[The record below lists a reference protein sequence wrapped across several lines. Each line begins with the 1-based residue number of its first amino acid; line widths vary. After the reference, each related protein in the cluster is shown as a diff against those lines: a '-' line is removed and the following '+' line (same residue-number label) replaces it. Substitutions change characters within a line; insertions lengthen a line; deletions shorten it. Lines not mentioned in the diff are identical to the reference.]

1 MAEITKQ
8 ALKVENNTEFP
19 NNNNGQIKPTNLRS
33 FNEDM
38 IDSTVNQTGY
48 NVDSGSWNASI
59 QTLNDFT
66 QSVVGIDTGSLL
78 TTASFD
84 NGTRNLTFTKGDAST
99 FNVNIPDVSGSII
112 DTGSLMVTGSV
123 SGNTLTFTKGDESQ
137 FSLTVETGSSGTGN
151 GFPFSG
157 SAEITGSLSVSETVK
172 SQVYMNPQIIDGFTI
187 PTGNNAVLVGPV
199 GISGTVTVE
208 GTSKLIVLDQITG
221 SAVDTS
227 SLATT
232 GSNIFNGDQTING
245 GLIVSSSQPIGFSGS
260 SFIVDTFNG
269 GGEITFRP
277 GTAINFQGNTN
288 FTAPIRTT
296 FVNVNDFANN
306 GYYGWNAETTGRIYQ
321 DFSGSVDTRLNTAA
335 TTTSNIFI
343 GNQTITGSLS
353 VSSSVDRVVIK
364 APNFSNFNPGD
375 IGGIDLDSSVTVR
388 GDFRINGAFRTAG
401 QIDVGKLVGTST
413 GDLPGGGG
421 QLNIVTNV
429 KIFDD
434 SNVSNPRYVSLSGS
448 ADVSQSLQVGTALKL
463 KSNDPLPTG
472 SIGDLAVSGS
482 SLYFYNGAWTL
493 VV

>member
-59 QTLNDFT
+59 QALNNYT
-66 QSVVGIDTGSLL
+66 ASVIPIDTGSLL

-112 DTGSLMVTGSV
+112 STGSLMVTGSV

-172 SQVYMNPQIIDGFTI
+172 SQIYINPQIISGSIVI
-187 PTGNNAVLVGPV
+187 PTGNNAMVVGP
-199 GISGTVTVE
+199 ISIDGTISVE
-208 GTSKLIVLDQITG
+208 GTSKLIVLDALTG
-221 SAVDTS
+221 SVLPSGLVSGSSQLTASYDLRYELSGSTQPLPSGLLSSSVTNFETFSASVDTRIDNVSVDTS

-232 GSNIFNGDQTING
+232 GSNIF
-245 GLIVSSSQPIGFSGS
+245 
-260 SFIVDTFNG
+260 
-269 GGEITFRP
+269 
-277 GTAINFQGNTN
+277 
-288 FTAPIRTT
+288 
-296 FVNVNDFANN
+296 
-306 GYYGWNAETTGRIYQ
+306 
-321 DFSGSVDTRLNTAA
+321 
-335 TTTSNIFI
+335 I
-343 GNQTITGSLS
+343 GNQTITGSLFVSQSEQGSRGGVVFRVSEEGGPGAKNGVHIDGRFS
-353 VSSSVDRVVIK
+353 VEGPADFQVITIGSLFTD
-364 APNFSNFNPGD
+364 NIYSNS
-375 IGGIDLDSSVTVR
+375 GGPTPITVR
-388 GDFRINGAFRTAG
+388 NNVIVFETDGGSG
-401 QIDVGKLVGTST
+401 HV
-413 GDLPGGGG
+413 DLQFG
-421 QLNIVTNV
+421 V
-429 KIFDD
+429 
-434 SNVSNPRYVSLSGS
+434 SGS
-448 ADVSQSLQVGTALKL
+448 ANISGSVQIGEVMNLSSQ
-463 KSNDPLPTG
+463 DPLPTG

>member
-59 QTLNDFT
+59 QALNNYT
-66 QSVVGIDTGSLL
+66 ASVIPINTGSLL

-157 SAEITGSLSVSETVK
+157 SAEITGSLSVSKTIT
-172 SQVYMNPQIIDGFTI
+172 SQIYINPQTISGSLTI
-187 PTGNNAVLVGPV
+187 PTGNNAMLVGPV
-199 GISGTVTVE
+199 SVDGTITIE
-208 GTSKLIVLDQITG
+208 GTSRLIVLDEITG
-221 SAVDTS
+221 SALPS
-227 SLATT
+227 
-232 GSNIFNGDQTING
+232 
-245 GLIVSSSQPIGFSGS
+245 GLLSSS
-260 SFIVDTFNG
+260 V
-269 GGEITFRP
+269 
-277 GTAINFQGNTN
+277 TN
-288 FTAPIRTT
+288 F
-296 FVNVNDFANN
+296 
-306 GYYGWNAETTGRIYQ
+306 ETY
-321 DFSGSVDTRLNTAA
+321 SASVDTRINSITGSGGTINTGSFA
-335 TTTSNIFI
+335 TTGSNIFI

-353 VSSSVDRVVIK
+353 VSSSVDRIVLVG
-364 APNFSNFNPGD
+364 PNISNFDPGS
-375 IGGIDLDSSVTVR
+375 IGGVYVSNSFSVGGDVRFDSAVR
-388 GDFRINGAFRTAG
+388 FG
-401 QIDVGKLVGTST
+401 QLEVSKIVGKAAST
-413 GDLPGGGG
+413 LPGGGG
-421 QLNIVTNV
+421 QLNIITNV
-429 KIFDD
+429 QLFDD

>member
-59 QTLNDFT
+59 QALNDFT

-172 SQVYMNPQIIDGFTI
+172 SQIYINPQIISGSIVI
-187 PTGNNAVLVGPV
+187 PTGNNAMVVGP
-199 GISGTVTVE
+199 ISIDGTISVE
-208 GTSKLIVLDQITG
+208 GNSKLIVLDQVTG
-221 SAVDTS
+221 SAIPTGLLSSSVTNFETFSASVDTRIDNVSVDTS

-232 GSNIFNGDQTING
+232 GSNIF
-245 GLIVSSSQPIGFSGS
+245 
-260 SFIVDTFNG
+260 
-269 GGEITFRP
+269 
-277 GTAINFQGNTN
+277 
-288 FTAPIRTT
+288 
-296 FVNVNDFANN
+296 
-306 GYYGWNAETTGRIYQ
+306 
-321 DFSGSVDTRLNTAA
+321 
-335 TTTSNIFI
+335 I
-343 GNQTITGSLS
+343 GNQTITGSLF
-353 VSSSVDRVVIK
+353 VSQSEQGSRGGVVFLVSEEGGPGAKNGVHIDGRFSVDGPADFQVISIGSLFT
-364 APNFSNFNPGD
+364 NNLYSNS
-375 IGGIDLDSSVTVR
+375 GGPTPITVR
-388 GDFRINGAFRTAG
+388 
-401 QIDVGKLVGTST
+401 
-413 GDLPGGGG
+413 
-421 QLNIVTNV
+421 
-429 KIFDD
+429 
-434 SNVSNPRYVSLSGS
+434 SNVIVFETDGGSGHVDLQFGVSGS
-448 ADVSQSLQVGTALKL
+448 ANISGSVQIGEVMNLSSQ
-463 KSNDPLPTG
+463 DPLPTG
-472 SIGDLAVSGS
+472 TIGDLAVSGS
-482 SLYFYNGAWTL
+482 SLYFYNGDWTL